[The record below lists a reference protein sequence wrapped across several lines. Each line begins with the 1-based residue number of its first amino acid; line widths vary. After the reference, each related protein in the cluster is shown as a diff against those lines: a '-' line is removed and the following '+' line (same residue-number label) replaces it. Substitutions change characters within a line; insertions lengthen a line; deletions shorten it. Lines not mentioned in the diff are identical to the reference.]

1 MATDSNRVRSGPRL
15 VTSVNRNQIDTGAQF
30 SVILGTGA
38 NLHNYILIEIL
49 LKKVRHRKCEPLG
62 PVDSPNLHNYVLIE
76 ILLQKV
82 RHKKCD
88 PFVCGIQVWSTGQTK
103 PPQLDIN
110 RNYAQKSAT

>member
-49 LKKVRHRKCEPLG
+49 LKKCDIESVNLWVQLTVQTFTTIINRILLKKVQRRKCDLLG
-62 PVDSPNLHNYVLIE
+62 PVDSLNNYI
-76 ILLQKV
+76 
-82 RHKKCD
+82 
-88 PFVCGIQVWSTGQTK
+88 S
-103 PPQLDIN
+103 IN
-110 RNYAQKSAT
+110 RNFAQKV

>member
-49 LKKVRHRKCEPLG
+49 LKKC
-62 PVDSPNLHNYVLIE
+62 DSN
-76 ILLQKV
+76 
-82 RHKKCD
+82 KCD
-88 PFVCGIQVWSTGQTK
+88 LFIICF
-103 PPQLDIN
+103 D
-110 RNYAQKSAT
+110 NYTILVLLPADQK

>member
-49 LKKVRHRKCEPLG
+49 LKKCDIESV
-62 PVDSPNLHNYVLIE
+62 NLWVQLT
-76 ILLQKV
+76 V
-82 RHKKCD
+82 
-88 PFVCGIQVWSTGQTK
+88 QTLSK
-103 PPQLDIN
+103 PTTM
-110 RNYAQKSAT
+110 Y

>member
-49 LKKVRHRKCEPLG
+49 LKKCDIESV
-62 PVDSPNLHNYVLIE
+62 NLWIQLTVQTFTTMHFCS
-76 ILLQKV
+76 
-82 RHKKCD
+82 KKCD
-88 PFVCGIQVWSTGQTK
+88 IKSVTLLFVEYRYGL
-103 PPQLDIN
+103 LDRLNHHNLI
-110 RNYAQKSAT
+110 

>member
-49 LKKVRHRKCEPLG
+49 L
-62 PVDSPNLHNYVLIE
+62 I
-76 ILLQKV
+76 
-82 RHKKCD
+82 KCD
-88 PFVCGIQVWSTGQTK
+88 IESVNLWVQLTVQTFTTMY
-103 PPQLDIN
+103 Q
-110 RNYAQKSAT
+110 